1 MSRFRIPSSLGA
13 RLSLAAAAAV
23 AVAVA
28 LGSMTSYFAV
38 RAKLRGQ
45 VDQQLESR
53 SGVAQ
58 KAGNL
63 LLRVQP
69 GALGGLIPQPAFGGP
84 SFYGQVI
91 SSDGALA
98 GQSALA
104 PPLPVTAPAR
114 AVAAGDGKPFLAD
127 QHVQGLHL
135 RVLTEPVAPGYAAQI
150 ALPLTDTDH
159 TLSSLRILL
168 VLITGV
174 GVLLAAGLGWLVSR
188 TALRPVR
195 KFTESTEDVT
205 EEPLGRRLEV
215 EREDELG
222 RLARSF
228 NTTLDAL
235 ESSVESQR
243 QLVADAS
250 HELRTPLASLRTNIQ
265 VLARANGMPADERE
279 RLMRDVQLELDELTA
294 LVGDVV
300 DLARGAQPDLLTQ
313 ELRLDELAAAC
324 VDKAR
329 RRSPSTDFVERLEPS
344 VVRGDPDRLGRAI
357 DNLLDNAAKWNR
369 PGAPVEVTLRQG
381 RLSVR
386 DHGPGIPSE
395 DLSRV
400 FDRFYR
406 ASDARGLPG
415 SGLGLAIVRQ
425 VAEAHGATV
434 SAANDPDGGARLELA
449 FPSALVS
456 MPADSAPEEARVS
469 SP

>member
-1 MSRFRIPSSLGA
+1 MSRFRIPTSLGA

-28 LGSMTSYFAV
+28 LGCMTSYFAV

-159 TLSSLRILL
+159 TLASLRILL
-168 VLITGV
+168 VVITGF
-174 GVLLAAGLGWLVSR
+174 GILLAAGLGWVVSR

-195 KFTESTEDVT
+195 QFTESTEDVT
-205 EEPLGRRLEV
+205 GEPLGRRLEV
-215 EREDELG
+215 ERDDELG

-265 VLARANGMPADERE
+265 VLARADGMPADERE

-300 DLARGAQPDLLTQ
+300 DLARGAQPDLLSQ

-329 RRSPSTDFVERLEPS
+329 RRAPSTEFIERLEPS

-369 PGAPVEVTLRQG
+369 PGAPVEVTLREG

-406 ASDARGLPG
+406 ASEARGLPG

-425 VAEAHGATV
+425 VADAHGATV
-434 SAANDPDGGARLELA
+434 SAANDPDGGARLELV
-449 FPSALVS
+449 FPSALVAR
-456 MPADSAPEEARVS
+456 PASAPPEEARVS

>member
-1 MSRFRIPSSLGA
+1 
-13 RLSLAAAAAV
+13 
-23 AVAVA
+23 
-28 LGSMTSYFAV
+28 
-38 RAKLRGQ
+38 
-45 VDQQLESR
+45 
-53 SGVAQ
+53 
-58 KAGNL
+58 
-63 LLRVQP
+63 
-69 GALGGLIPQPAFGGP
+69 
-84 SFYGQVI
+84 
-91 SSDGALA
+91 
-98 GQSALA
+98 
-104 PPLPVTAPAR
+104 
-114 AVAAGDGKPFLAD
+114 VAAGSRPGFLAD
-127 QHVQGLHL
+127 ENASGTHL
-135 RVLTEPVAPGYAAQI
+135 RVYTAPVEPGYAVQI
-150 ALPLTDTDH
+150 ARPLTETDR

-168 VLITGV
+168 GLITGA
-174 GVLLAAGLGWLVSR
+174 GILLAALLGWLVSR

-195 KFTESTEDVT
+195 SFTESTEAVID
-205 EEPLGRRLEV
+205 EPLGRRLPE
-215 EREDELG
+215 EGDDELG

-228 NTTLDAL
+228 NTTIETL

-279 RLMRDVQLELDELTA
+279 RLMHDVVLELDELTA

-300 DLARGAQPDLLTQ
+300 DLARGAQPDTLNH

-329 RRSPSTDFVERLEPS
+329 RRAPTVDFVEQLDPA

-369 PGAPVEVTLRQG
+369 PGAPVEVSLHGG

-386 DHGPGIPSE
+386 DHGPGIPAD
-395 DLSRV
+395 DLPRV

-406 ASDARGLPG
+406 ASEARGLPG

-434 SAANDPDGGARLELA
+434 SAANAEDGGARMELV
-449 FPSALVS
+449 FP
-456 MPADSAPEEARVS
+456 PERVS
-469 SP
+469 LPATEDATVP

>member
-1 MSRFRIPSSLGA
+1 MRRLRLPPSLGA

-28 LGSMTSYFAV
+28 LASMTSYFAV

-45 VDQQLESR
+45 VDQQLENR
-53 SGVAQ
+53 AGVVD
-58 KAGNL
+58 KARNFL
-63 LLRVQP
+63 FRVPP
-69 GALGGLIPQPAFGGP
+69 GALGGLLPASEFGGVGV
-84 SFYGQVI
+84 YGQVI
-91 SSDGALA
+91 APNGGLA
-98 GQSALA
+98 GHPELKPA
-104 PPLPVTAPAR
+104 LPVSNRAH
-114 AVAAGDGKPFLAD
+114 AVAAGTCPAFLAD
-127 QHVQGLHL
+127 QHVQRIHL
-135 RVLTEPVAPGYAAQI
+135 RVLTLPVEPGAAVQI
-150 ALPLTDTDH
+150 AAPLTDVDH

-168 VLITGV
+168 VAITGA

-195 KFTESTEDVT
+195 TFTASTEDVT
-205 EEPLGRRLEV
+205 GEPLGRRLTV
-215 EREDELG
+215 ERDDELG

-265 VLARANGMPADERE
+265 VLARSDAMPADERE
-279 RLMRDVQLELDELTA
+279 RLMRDLELELDELTA

-300 DLARGAQPDLLTQ
+300 DLARGAQPGALDQ
-313 ELRLDELAAAC
+313 ELRLDELAGAC
-324 VDKAR
+324 VEKAR
-329 RRSPSTDFVERLEPS
+329 RRAPAVELVERLEPA

-369 PGAPVEVTLRQG
+369 PGAPVEVGLSGG
-381 RLSVR
+381 RLTVR
-386 DHGPGIPSE
+386 DHGPGIPEE
-395 DLSRV
+395 DLPRV

-425 VAEAHGATV
+425 VAEAHGAAV
-434 SAANDPDGGARLELA
+434 AAANADGGGARLEVA
-449 FPSALVS
+449 FPPELVS
-456 MPADSAPEEARVS
+456 APASAEARVS
-469 SP
+469 AP

>member
-1 MSRFRIPSSLGA
+1 MTGLRLPSSLGA

-23 AVAVA
+23 AVAIALASVA
-28 LGSMTSYFAV
+28 GYFAV

-45 VDQQLESR
+45 VDQALESR
-53 SGVAQ
+53 ADVVDGLRKFVLGVQ
-58 KAGNL
+58 
-63 LLRVQP
+63 QP
-69 GALGGLIPQPAFGGP
+69 GVLGAALPPPAFGGAAGYVQLVTP
-84 SFYGQVI
+84 A
-91 SSDGALA
+91 GAIA
-98 GQSALA
+98 GHPELRPA
-104 PPLPVTAPAR
+104 LPVTSAAR
-114 AVAAGDGKPFLAD
+114 QVAAGGRPAFLAD
-127 QHVQGLHL
+127 ERASGIHL
-135 RVLTEPVAPGYAAQI
+135 RVLTAPIEPGYAVQI
-150 ALPLTDTDH
+150 ARPLTETDH
-159 TLSSLRILL
+159 TLRSLRLLL
-168 VLITGV
+168 VAITGA

-188 TALRPVR
+188 AALWPVR
-195 KFTESTEDVT
+195 RFTEETEAVT
-205 EEPLGRRLEV
+205 GEPAGRRLTV
-215 EREDELG
+215 EGDDEIA

-235 ESSVESQR
+235 ESSVESQK

-265 VLARANGMPADERE
+265 VLARANGMPHDERE

-300 DLARGAQPDLLTQ
+300 DLARGAQPDTLSQ

-329 RRSPSTDFVERLEPS
+329 RRTPATEFLEELEPC

-369 PGAPVEVTLRQG
+369 PGAPVEVALRG
-381 RLSVR
+381 GALTVR
-386 DHGPGIPSE
+386 DHGPGIPE
-395 DLSRV
+395 DDLPRV

-406 ASDARGLPG
+406 ASEARGLPG

-425 VAEAHGATV
+425 VAEAHGASV
-434 SAANDPDGGARLELA
+434 AAANAEGGGARLELS
-449 FPSALVS
+449 FPAELVS
-456 MPADSAPEEARVS
+456 LPAAGEPVS